1 MCMESKSTKRT
12 QERLLSRETEFLN
25 FVHNV
30 LRNKDEAGEKF
41 LMYKSEIHEV
51 TSPHSL
57 NQLIQLKEKQN
68 IDEHG
73 KYHGHKFWST
83 TELARGRYIVSL
95 SYSYQNIL
103 KENKKDTL

>member
-12 QERLLSRETEFLN
+12 YERLLSREIEFLN
-25 FVHNV
+25 FVHNYV

-57 NQLIQLKEKQN
+57 NQLI
-68 IDEHG
+68 
-73 KYHGHKFWST
+73 
-83 TELARGRYIVSL
+83 
-95 SYSYQNIL
+95 
-103 KENKKDTL
+103 